1 MPTYQLFA
9 TTPKAMETLLG
20 DELHALGIANIKATL
35 AGVAFQGDL
44 ETAYRAC
51 LWSRTANRILLV
63 LSSFAVKSQQ
73 DLYNG
78 VQKIDWFE
86 HINPDD
92 SFAVSFSAKNSE
104 AINNTHFGALKVKD
118 AIVDQMRAKFQ
129 TRPSIDT
136 EQPNIRINV
145 YLNGETA
152 QLSLDLSGESLHR
165 RGYRDVSIKAPIKE
179 NLAAAMLL
187 RSGWPLI
194 AKQKGALIDPMCG
207 SGTLLLE
214 GAMIAADYA
223 PGLLRDY
230 FGFTGWKKHDAEC
243 WKKLRAEAEQRKK
256 IGLAKLPVIV
266 GFDQNRHTVNT
277 ALAHIA
283 NAGLQNKIHIERRDI
298 EDAEPAESWKPGLL
312 ICNPPYGERLGDEQ
326 ETAELYKKFGDS
338 LKAHFIGWK
347 AAMIIS
353 NPELGFRLG
362 IRSQKPITLFNGALE
377 CKLLRLDIEPGNFF
391 IPKAKTQEER
401 IAQVNE
407 ISKAQEQR
415 IAQAAEIRSI
425 AQPETTD
432 NLSIKKPSPEG
443 EGWVTTRMQEVEQRR
458 EQLPRGNQN
467 KEKSLFESPHPN
479 LIMLDSPVQHPTGE
493 CKSAPG
499 GFVPQG
505 EGAPPLS
512 STVHTSELGAEMFAN
527 RLKKNLKKLS
537 NWAKQ
542 KRITCYRVYDADL
555 PEYAVAVDIYQ
566 GEQTWVNV
574 QEYEPPKSIDQHKAD
589 QRLAGLLAEIPRVLG
604 VNREQVFLKI
614 RRKQKSTD
622 QYEKYGD
629 QGRFHSIEEGGC
641 QLLVNFE
648 DYLDTGLFLDH
659 RPIRLLIQKQAKD
672 KHFLNLFA
680 YTGSATVHAAMGGA
694 KSTTTV
700 DMSNTYINW
709 AKKNLALNTDQ
720 GAHEFIQAD
729 CLEWLEN
736 EARQPSKHYDL
747 IFLDP
752 PTFSNSKRMDEAF
765 DIQNDHVQLIN
776 NAIALLSPGG
786 ILYFSTNFRRFK
798 IDHQA
803 LADLIVEDISA
814 ATIPEDFARNPK
826 IHYCW
831 RIQE

>member
-1 MPTYQLFA
+1 MSTYQLFA
-9 TTPKAMETLLG
+9 TTPKAMETILT
-20 DELHALGIANIKATL
+20 DELQALGVKNIKATL

-44 ETAYRAC
+44 ETAYRVC
-51 LWSRTANRILLV
+51 LWSRTANRVLLV
-63 LSSFAVKSQQ
+63 LSSFEVKTQD
-73 DLYNG
+73 DLYKG
-78 VQKIDWFE
+78 VQKINWFQ

-92 SFAVSFSAKNSE
+92 SFAVSFSAKNSA

-129 TRPSIDT
+129 KRPSIDT

-145 YLNGETA
+145 YLNGDNA

-165 RGYRDVSIKAPIKE
+165 RGYRDVSIKAPMKE

-187 RSGWPLI
+187 RSGWPQI
-194 AKQKGALIDPMCG
+194 AKQQGTLIDPMCG

-243 WKKLRAEAEQRKK
+243 WKKLHAEAEQRKK
-256 IGLAKLPVIV
+256 IGLEKLPVIV

-283 NAGLQNKIHIERRDI
+283 NAGLQNKIHVERRDI
-298 EDAEPAESWKPGLL
+298 ADAEPAESWKPGLL

-326 ETAELYKKFGDS
+326 ETAELYKKFGET

-362 IRSQKPITLFNGALE
+362 IRSHKPITLFNGALE
-377 CKLLRLDIEPGNFF
+377 CKLLRMDIEESNFF

-401 IAQVNE
+401 IAQVTE

-415 IAQAAEIRSI
+415 IAKVTDNT
-425 AQPETTD
+425 AQPDTAGT
-432 NLSIKKPSPEG
+432 
-443 EGWVTTRMQEVEQRR
+443 
-458 EQLPRGNQN
+458 
-467 KEKSLFESPHPN
+467 
-479 LIMLDSPVQHPTGE
+479 
-493 CKSAPG
+493 A
-499 GFVPQG
+499 
-505 EGAPPLS
+505 
-512 STVHTSELGAEMFAN
+512 SELGAEMYAYKDVDERRELAAEMFAN

-537 NWAKQ
+537 SWTKQ
-542 KRITCYRVYDADL
+542 NRITCYRAYDADL

-566 GEQTWVNV
+566 AEQTWVVV

-589 QRLAGLLAEIPRVLG
+589 QRLAGLLTEIPRVLG
-604 VNREQVFLKI
+604 INRDQVFLKI

-622 QYEKYGD
+622 QYEKQGD
-629 QGRFHSIEEGGC
+629 QGRFHIIEEGGC
-641 QLLVNFE
+641 KLLVNFE

-659 RPIRLLIQKQAKD
+659 RPIRMLIQKQAKG
-672 KHFLNLFA
+672 KRFLNLFA

-709 AKKNLALNTDQ
+709 AKKNMALNANEGT
-720 GAHEFIQAD
+720 HEFIQAD
-729 CLEWLEN
+729 CLEWLAT
-736 EARQPSKHYDL
+736 EAQLANRQYDL

-752 PTFSNSKRMDEAF
+752 PTFSNSKRMDEVF
-765 DIQNDHVQLIN
+765 DIQADHVQLIN
-776 NAIALLSPGG
+776 NAVSLLSPGG
-786 ILYFSTNFRRFK
+786 VLYFSTNFRRFK
-798 IDHQA
+798 IDKQA
-803 LADLIVEDISA
+803 LSDLTVEDISA

>member
-1 MPTYQLFA
+1 MSTYQLFA
-9 TTPKAMETLLG
+9 TTPKAMETILTE
-20 DELHALGIANIKATL
+20 ELQTLGINNIRATM

-63 LSSFAVKSQQ
+63 LSSFGVKTQE

-78 VQKIDWFE
+78 VQKINWFE
-86 HINPDD
+86 HIDPED
-92 SFAVSFSAKNSE
+92 SFAVSFSAKNSQ

-129 TRPSIDT
+129 KRPSINT

-145 YLNGETA
+145 YLHGETA

-165 RGYRDVSIKAPIKE
+165 RGYRDINIKAPIKE

-187 RSGWPLI
+187 RSGWPEI
-194 AKQKGALIDPMCG
+194 AKQHGSLIDPMCG

-230 FGFTGWKKHDAEC
+230 FGFIGWKKHDADC
-243 WKKLRAEAEQRKK
+243 WKKLRDEALQRKK
-256 IGLAKLPVIV
+256 AGLEKLPVIV
-266 GFDQNRHTVNT
+266 GFDHNRQTINA

-283 NAGLQNKIHIERRDI
+283 NAGLQNKIHVERRNI

-326 ETAELYKKFGDS
+326 ETAELYKKFGEA

-362 IRSQKPITLFNGALE
+362 LRSQKPITLFNGALE
-377 CKLLRLDIEPGNFF
+377 CKLLRLNIEESNFF

-401 IAQVNE
+401 ISQVTAT
-407 ISKAQEQR
+407 S
-415 IAQAAEIRSI
+415 
-425 AQPETTD
+425 
-432 NLSIKKPSPEG
+432 
-443 EGWVTTRMQEVEQRR
+443 TTRQ
-458 EQLPRGNQN
+458 P
-467 KEKSLFESPHPN
+467 
-479 LIMLDSPVQHPTGE
+479 DT
-493 CKSAPG
+493 
-499 GFVPQG
+499 
-505 EGAPPLS
+505 
-512 STVHTSELGAEMFAN
+512 GAEMFAN

-537 NWAKQ
+537 KWARQ
-542 KRITCYRVYDADL
+542 NHITCYRVYDADL
-555 PEYAVAVDIYQ
+555 PEYAAAVDIYQ
-566 GEQTWVNV
+566 GEQTWVNI
-574 QEYEPPKSIDQHKAD
+574 QEYEPPKNIDQHKAD
-589 QRLAGLLAEIPRVLG
+589 QRLAGLLAEIPHVLG

-614 RRKQKSTD
+614 RRKQRSTD
-622 QYEKYGD
+622 QYEKHSD
-629 QGRFHSIEEGGC
+629 QGRFHIIEEGGC
-641 QLLVNFE
+641 RLLVNFE

-659 RPIRLLIQKQAKD
+659 RPIRLLIQQQAKD
-672 KHFLNLFA
+672 KRFLNLFA

-700 DMSNTYINW
+700 DMSNTYIDW
-709 AKKNLALNTDQ
+709 AKNNMALNKST
-720 GAHEFIQAD
+720 GVHEFIQAD
-729 CLEWLEN
+729 CLEWLDN
-736 EARQPSKHYDL
+736 EARQPYSRQYDL

-752 PTFSNSKRMDEAF
+752 PTFSNSKRMDDVF
-765 DIQNDHVQLIN
+765 DIQQDHVQLIK
-776 NAIALLSPGG
+776 NAVALLAPDGV
-786 ILYFSTNFRRFK
+786 LYFSTNFRRFK
-798 IDHQA
+798 IDAPA
-803 LADLIVEDISA
+803 LSELALEDITA
-814 ATIPEDFARNPK
+814 TTIPEDFSRNPR

-831 RIQE
+831 RIQK

>member
-9 TTPKAMETLLG
+9 TTPKAMETILS
-20 DELHALGIANIKATL
+20 DELRALGITHIKATL

-63 LSSFAVKSQQ
+63 LSSFEVKTQE

-78 VQKIDWFE
+78 IQKIDWFE
-86 HINPDD
+86 HINPED
-92 SFAVSFSAKNSE
+92 SFAVSFSAKNSA

-118 AIVDQMRAKFQ
+118 AIVDQMRDKFQ
-129 TRPSIDT
+129 TRPSINT

-165 RGYRDVSIKAPIKE
+165 RGYRDVNIKAPMKE

-187 RSGWPLI
+187 RSGWPQI
-194 AKQKGALIDPMCG
+194 AKQQGSLIDPMCG

-230 FGFTGWKKHDAEC
+230 FGFTGWKKHDTEC
-243 WKKLRAEAEQRKK
+243 WKKLHAEAEQRKK
-256 IGLAKLPVIV
+256 IGMEKLPVIV

-283 NAGLQNKIHIERRDI
+283 NAGLQHKIHVERRDI
-298 EDAEPAESWKPGLL
+298 EDAEPAESWNPGLL

-326 ETAELYKKFGDS
+326 ETAELYKKFGAS

-377 CKLLRLDIEPGNFF
+377 CKLLRLDIEESNFF
-391 IPKAKTQEER
+391 IPKARTQEER
-401 IAQVNE
+401 IAQVTE
-407 ISKAQEQR
+407 ISKAQQQR
-415 IAQAAEIRSI
+415 ITQATETRPAPQAKTTAIDMPANNEAVISVASNDTVEPVAAQ
-425 AQPETTD
+425 
-432 NLSIKKPSPEG
+432 
-443 EGWVTTRMQEVEQRR
+443 
-458 EQLPRGNQN
+458 
-467 KEKSLFESPHPN
+467 
-479 LIMLDSPVQHPTGE
+479 
-493 CKSAPG
+493 
-499 GFVPQG
+499 
-505 EGAPPLS
+505 
-512 STVHTSELGAEMFAN
+512 MFAN

-537 NWAKQ
+537 KWAKQ
-542 KRITCYRVYDADL
+542 NHITCYRVYDADL

-566 GEQTWVNV
+566 GSETWINV

-589 QRLAGLLAEIPRVLG
+589 QRLAGLLAEIPRVLN
-604 VNREQVFLKI
+604 VNSDQVFLKI

-622 QYEKYGD
+622 QYEKHDD
-629 QGRFHSIEEGGC
+629 QGRFHLIEEGGC
-641 QLLVNFE
+641 KLLVNFE

-659 RPIRLLIQKQAKD
+659 RPIRLMIQHQAKD
-672 KHFLNLFA
+672 KSFLNLFA

-694 KSTTTV
+694 ASTTTV

-709 AKKNLALNTDQ
+709 AKKNMALNANEGT
-720 GAHEFIQAD
+720 HEFIQAD
-729 CLEWLEN
+729 CLEWLAT
-736 EARQPSKHYDL
+736 EAELPSKHYDL

-776 NAIALLSPGG
+776 NAISLLSPGG
-786 ILYFSTNFRRFK
+786 VLYFSTNFRRFK
-798 IDHQA
+798 IDKQA
-803 LADLIVEDISA
+803 LSDFIVEDISA

-831 RIQE
+831 RIKE

>member
-9 TTPKAMETLLG
+9 TTPKAMETILT
-20 DELHALGIANIKATL
+20 DELQALGVNNIKATL

-63 LSSFAVKSQQ
+63 LSSFEVKTQE

-86 HINPDD
+86 HINPED
-92 SFAVSFSAKNSE
+92 SFAVSFSAKNSA

-118 AIVDQMRAKFQ
+118 AIVDQMRARFQ
-129 TRPSIDT
+129 TRPSINT

-145 YLNGETA
+145 YLNGENA

-165 RGYRDVSIKAPIKE
+165 RGYRDVSIKAPMKE

-187 RSGWPLI
+187 RSGWPQI
-194 AKQKGALIDPMCG
+194 AKQQGSLIDPMCG

-230 FGFTGWKKHDAEC
+230 FGFTGWKKHDAQC

-256 IGLAKLPVIV
+256 IGLEKLPVIV

-283 NAGLQNKIHIERRDI
+283 NAGLQNKIHVERRDI

-326 ETAELYKKFGDS
+326 ETAELYKKFGES

-362 IRSQKPITLFNGALE
+362 LRSQKPITLFNGALE
-377 CKLLRLDIEPGNFF
+377 CKLLRLDIEESNFF

-401 IAQVNE
+401 IAQAIE
-407 ISKAQEQR
+407 TGKIQEQR
-415 IAQAAEIRSI
+415 IAQATQTKTTP
-425 AQPETTD
+425 QPETTRAD
-432 NLSIKKPSPEG
+432 ALA
-443 EGWVTTRMQEVEQRR
+443 EQ
-458 EQLPRGNQN
+458 
-467 KEKSLFESPHPN
+467 
-479 LIMLDSPVQHPTGE
+479 DV
-493 CKSAPG
+493 
-499 GFVPQG
+499 
-505 EGAPPLS
+505 
-512 STVHTSELGAEMFAN
+512 SELGAEMFAN

-542 KRITCYRVYDADL
+542 NRIACYRVYDADL

-566 GEQTWVNV
+566 GDQTWINV

-622 QYEKYGD
+622 QYEKHDD
-629 QGRFHSIEEGGC
+629 QGRFHIIEEGGC
-641 QLLVNFE
+641 KLLVNFE

-659 RPIRLLIQKQAKD
+659 RPIRMLIQKQAKD
-672 KHFLNLFA
+672 KSFLNLFA

-709 AKKNLALNTDQ
+709 AKKNMALNANE

-729 CLEWLEN
+729 CLEWLAA
-736 EARQPSKHYDL
+736 EAQLANRHYDL

-752 PTFSNSKRMDEAF
+752 PTFSNSKRMDAVF
-765 DIQNDHVQLIN
+765 DIQNDHAQLIN
-776 NAIALLSPGG
+776 NAISLLSPGG
-786 ILYFSTNFRRFK
+786 VLYFSTNFRRFK
-798 IDHQA
+798 IDKQA
-803 LADLIVEDISA
+803 LSDLIVEDISA

>member
-1 MPTYQLFA
+1 MPTTTYQLFA
-9 TTPKAMETLLG
+9 TTPKAMETILT
-20 DELHALGIANIKATL
+20 DELQALGVKNIKATM

-44 ETAYRAC
+44 TTAYRAC

-63 LSSFAVKSQQ
+63 LSSFEVKTQD
-73 DLYNG
+73 DLYKG
-78 VQKIDWFE
+78 VQKINWFE

-92 SFAVSFSAKNSE
+92 SFAVSFSAKNSA

-118 AIVDQMRAKFQ
+118 AIVDQMRTKFQ
-129 TRPSIDT
+129 KRPSINT

-165 RGYRDVSIKAPIKE
+165 RGYRDVSIKAPMKE

-187 RSGWPLI
+187 RSGWPQI
-194 AKQKGALIDPMCG
+194 AKQQGSLIDPMCG

-243 WKKLRAEAEQRKK
+243 WKKLRTEAEQRKK
-256 IGLAKLPVIV
+256 IGLEKLPVIV

-277 ALAHIA
+277 ALVHIA
-283 NAGLQNKIHIERRDI
+283 NAGLQNKIHVERRDI
-298 EDAEPAESWKPGLL
+298 QDAEPAESWKPGLL

-326 ETAELYKKFGDS
+326 ETAELYKKFGET
-338 LKAHFIGWK
+338 LKKHFIGWK

-377 CKLLRLDIEPGNFF
+377 CKLLRMDIEENNFF

-401 IAQVNE
+401 IAQVTE
-407 ISKAQEQR
+407 ISRAQEQR
-415 IAQAAEIRSI
+415 IAKVTDTTP
-425 AQPETTD
+425 QPET
-432 NLSIKKPSPEG
+432 
-443 EGWVTTRMQEVEQRR
+443 VA
-458 EQLPRGNQN
+458 
-467 KEKSLFESPHPN
+467 
-479 LIMLDSPVQHPTGE
+479 TG
-493 CKSAPG
+493 
-499 GFVPQG
+499 
-505 EGAPPLS
+505 
-512 STVHTSELGAEMFAN
+512 TVSDLGAEMFAN

-537 NWAKQ
+537 SWAKQ
-542 KRITCYRVYDADL
+542 NRITCYRAYDADL

-566 GEQTWVNV
+566 GDQTWVVV

-604 VNREQVFLKI
+604 ISRDQVFLKI

-622 QYEKYGD
+622 QYEKHGD
-629 QGRFHSIEEGGC
+629 EGRFYIIEEGGC
-641 QLLVNFE
+641 KLLVNFE

-659 RPIRLLIQKQAKD
+659 RPIRMLIQKQAKD
-672 KHFLNLFA
+672 KRFLNLFA
-680 YTGSATVHAAMGGA
+680 YTGSATVHAAIGGA

-709 AKKNLALNTDQ
+709 AKKNMALNANEGT
-720 GAHEFIQAD
+720 HEFIQAD
-729 CLEWLEN
+729 CLEWLAT
-736 EARQPSKHYDL
+736 EAQLANRQYDL

-752 PTFSNSKRMDEAF
+752 PTFSNSKRMDEVF

-776 NAIALLSPGG
+776 NAISLLSPGG
-786 ILYFSTNFRRFK
+786 VLYFSTNFRRFK
-798 IDHQA
+798 IDMQA
-803 LADLIVEDISA
+803 LSDFIVEDISA

>member
-20 DELHALGIANIKATL
+20 DELHALGITNIKATL

-86 HINPDD
+86 HMNPDD

-129 TRPSIDT
+129 SRPNIDT
-136 EQPNIRINV
+136 ERPNIRINV

-187 RSGWPLI
+187 RSGWPQI
-194 AKQKGALIDPMCG
+194 AKQQGSLIDPMCG

-256 IGLAKLPVIV
+256 IGVAKLPVIV

-338 LKAHFIGWK
+338 LKAHFTGWK

-377 CKLLRLDIEPGNFF
+377 CKLLRLDIEERNFF

-415 IAQAAEIRSI
+415 IIQAAATNTIP
-425 AQPETTD
+425 QPETELTA
-432 NLSIKKPSPEG
+432 NPEPSE
-443 EGWVTTRMQEVEQRR
+443 
-458 EQLPRGNQN
+458 
-467 KEKSLFESPHPN
+467 
-479 LIMLDSPVQHPTGE
+479 
-493 CKSAPG
+493 A
-499 GFVPQG
+499 
-505 EGAPPLS
+505 
-512 STVHTSELGAEMFAN
+512 GAEMFAN

-542 KRITCYRVYDADL
+542 NRITCYRVYDADL

-629 QGRFHSIEEGGC
+629 QGRFHVIEEGGC
-641 QLLVNFE
+641 KLRVNFE

-659 RPIRLLIQKQAKD
+659 RPIRQLIQKQAKD

-680 YTGSATVHAAMGGA
+680 YTGSATVHAAVGGA
-694 KSTTTV
+694 TSTTTV

-709 AKKNLALNTDQ
+709 AKKNLALNIDQ

-729 CLEWLEN
+729 CLEWLKN